1 MTDDLWFERLADAS
15 DPVKEERT
23 PARLKSRIYSALV
36 ARMADT
42 GPLLDLPSTIA
53 AGGHLCV
60 FEKALTVLPLAA
72 DLQSM
77 NPCRICHARCSV
89 SGWNVRR
96 YSGPAAP
103 TRNFTTARTGR
114 RSRRGSGNSSGP
126 DVPAA

>member
-60 FEKALTVLPLAA
+60 FEKALTVLPLAG

-77 NPCRICHARCSV
+77 NPCRICHARVLGERMERAPIFWPGCP
-89 SGWNVRR
+89 
-96 YSGPAAP
+96 YSEFHNG
-103 TRNFTTARTGR
+103 
-114 RSRRGSGNSSGP
+114 
-126 DVPAA
+126 